1 MKTGSFLSPI
11 TYHLALVRISAYTY
25 VQQSFANTVT
35 WLEQFIIGVPIY
47 VAAPSMVL
55 IGALDSSL
63 LSLPEINDYL
73 VVMRCATDHQSV
85 FYFPLFAAIGSV
97 IGCMLLYTIL
107 RRGGQ
112 AILRRRFRRDHIER
126 VERAYARFG
135 FLALAV
141 PALLPP
147 PMPFKIFVATAG
159 TLEYPRWRFVVT
171 IMIARS
177 VRYYVEGI
185 FAVYY
190 GEHVMQFTKDY
201 GLAVLGAVLTVCLV
215 GLAIYFIRHRED
227 RSVDQVKYETPIP
240 ENEERQIKSP
250 RD

>member
-1 MKTGSFLSPI
+1 MFEW
-11 TYHLALVRISAYTY
+11 LAEVVKYLHD
-25 VQQSFANTVT
+25 
-35 WLEQFIIGVPIY
+35 FIRDVPIY
-47 VAAPSMVL
+47 VAAPAMVV

-73 VVMRCATDHQSV
+73 VVARCYSDPKAV
-85 FYFPLFAAIGSV
+85 FYFPLFAAAGSV
-97 IGCMLLYTIL
+97 LGCTLLYTIM

-112 AILRRRFRRDHIER
+112 AVMRRRFKAENIAR

-159 TLEYPRWRFVVT
+159 ALEYPRWRFMLT

-177 VRYYVEGI
+177 LRYYVEGTL
-185 FAVYY
+185 AVFY
-190 GEHVMQFTKDY
+190 GEQVIDFLREN
-201 GLAVLGAVLTVCLV
+201 GLLMLSVVGAVVFV
-215 GLAIYFIRHRED
+215 GVAAYVVRRRFRARGAGDDLRATAGE
-227 RSVDQVKYETPIP
+227 VAAET
-240 ENEERQIKSP
+240 EAEADEP
-250 RD
+250 R